1 MSLGLLPIINLFC
14 FGTIQM
20 LVPDGVKTHVIQVY
34 FEELLKCE
42 TSQVIYPPQY
52 VQKQLI

>member
-1 MSLGLLPIINLFC
+1 
-14 FGTIQM
+14 M